1 MFRKICLAIL
11 ATSLFFVSQPLASAQ
26 QLTQP
31 ALLKPGDTIMFVAPA
46 ADLDRTRMM
55 LAKKRLEERG
65 YKIKMRD
72 DLFAAEGYLAGSDQR
87 RADEL
92 MQAFC
97 DPEVDAVFPGTGGY
111 GVTRMLDLLDY
122 EVIRQNPKMLI
133 GFSDITALHAALNKK
148 SGLITY
154 HSPVPMYGLGSD
166 KNFSKFSKKYFFR
179 AVEDGP
185 EAGKDYT
192 IECPKK
198 DKVPQPIALGKG
210 KARGRLTGGN
220 LTLIAALEGTP
231 YSLDMDGAILLIE
244 DVGEAP
250 YRVDRM
256 LQQLKSAGKLTKI
269 RGAVVGQF
277 TESERVPSKPDQYV
291 AIATKYGE
299 WFWRNC
305 QRLFIKVPE
314 PKEEE
319 PTDPRFTV
327 EGVLHQYFDP
337 LGVPVLMN
345 FPIGHYKM
353 NCTLPLGGEVEI
365 DADAATL
372 KVIARSSGSSANAPA
387 VCSK

>member
-1 MFRKICLAIL
+1 MFRKLIL
-11 ATSLFFVSQPLASAQ
+11 TIFVISLFFAAQQSASAQ

-31 ALLKPGDTIMFVAPA
+31 ALLRPGDTIMFVAPA

-65 YKIKMRD
+65 YKIKMRND
-72 DLFAAEGYLAGSDQR
+72 VFVVEGYLAGNDQR
-87 RADEL
+87 RADE
-92 MQAFC
+92 MMEAFC

-122 EVIRQNPKMLI
+122 EVIRQNPKLLI

-166 KNFSKFSKKYFFR
+166 KNLSKFSEKYFFR

-185 EAGKDYT
+185 DAGKDYI

-198 DKVPQPIALGKG
+198 DKVPQPTALGKG

-220 LTLIAALEGTP
+220 LTLIVALEGTP

-256 LQQLKSAGKLTKI
+256 LQQLKSAGKLSKI

-291 AIATKYGE
+291 AIATKYGQ

-372 KVIARSSGSSANAPA
+372 KVIGRKKS
-387 VCSK
+387 

>member
-1 MFRKICLAIL
+1 MFRTVCLAAL
-11 ATSLFFVSQPLASAQ
+11 AALLIAALQRTACAQ

-72 DLFAAEGYLAGSDQR
+72 DLFAVEGYLAGSDQR
-87 RADEL
+87 RANEL
-92 MQAFC
+92 MEAFR

-111 GVTRMLDLLDY
+111 GVTRILDLLDY
-122 EVIRQNPKMLI
+122 EVVRQNPKMLI

-148 SGLITY
+148 SRLITY
-154 HSPVPMYGLGSD
+154 HSPVPMYGLGSPD
-166 KNFSKFSKKYFFR
+166 NLSKFSKKYFFR

-185 EAGKDYT
+185 DACKDYT
-192 IECPKK
+192 IECSKK

-231 YSLDMDGAILLIE
+231 YSLDLDGAILLIE

-250 YRVDRM
+250 YRIDRM
-256 LQQLKSAGKLTKI
+256 LQQLKSAGKLSKI

-291 AIATKYGE
+291 AIATEYGN

-305 QRLFIKVPE
+305 QRLFIEVPE
-314 PKEEE
+314 PKEED
-319 PTDPRFTV
+319 PTDPRFTMD
-327 EGVLHQYFDP
+327 GILRQYFEP

-365 DADAATL
+365 DADKGTL
-372 KVIARSSGSSANAPA
+372 TVIGRR
-387 VCSK
+387 